1 MSESSATGPLLF
13 LADRSIYIELICFYI
28 NARSEAITGEL
39 HGFGKPNSEVIHMQ
53 AIFLTSMHKSRTIL
67 FEEGVE
73 LTTKPFR
80 PIVHLHSSLAGH
92 ELSFR
97 PIHRTKF
104 RCIALPNAL
113 SGHEEECRDLT
124 VGRKFAAVIIWTS
137 KKSRIMFAW
146 KPIQSPSRRYPQL
159 DIYLETSICE
169 GDGHTVNIFVTYRHP
184 NEYDVHPAL

>member
-1 MSESSATGPLLF
+1 MF
-13 LADRSIYIELICFYI
+13 LADRSIYIELIFFYI
-28 NARSEAITGEL
+28 NARSDAITGEL
-39 HGFGKPNSEVIHMQ
+39 HAFGKPNSEATHMQ
-53 AIFLTSMHKSRTIL
+53 AILPTSMHKSRTIL

-80 PIVHLHSSLAGH
+80 PIIHLYSSLAGH

-104 RCIALPNAL
+104 RYIALPNAL
-113 SGHEEECRDLT
+113 SGHKEECRDMT
-124 VGRKFAAVIIWTS
+124 VERKFAALFIWTC

-146 KPIQSPSRRYPQL
+146 NPIQSPSRRYPKL

-184 NEYDVHPAL
+184 NE